1 MSCLSFLQAWVF
13 LVCLQTE
20 SHITHASLELNEI
33 LEDEL
38 ELLILLH
45 YQPYPW
51 LGLQACATLRSLC
64 DAVDQTQDLGKLGK
78 YSDLQALSNSLENNL
93 FSTL

>member
-1 MSCLSFLQAWVF
+1 MSELFAYMGLFGVSS
-13 LVCLQTE
+13 E

-33 LEDEL
+33 PEDEL
-38 ELLILLH
+38 ELLIILH

-64 DAVDQTQDLGKLGK
+64 DAANQTQDLGKLGK